1 MQLIRLMVKFSLID
15 LLLSQ
20 KGFKLQKWNFQ
31 GWVYRLKY
39 VLGRYFEVPTSNPSP
54 SRGPWTL
61 MTFKNMFVI
70 KVKPCKIDLLLNWS
84 TTKLFSASK
93 LCSVPF
99 YKVLKICGKI
109 LVNDFLIFWK
119 EFRLGKWNFQG

>member
-1 MQLIRLMVKFSLID
+1 MSWEGILKYPHP
-15 LLLSQ
+15 LLLSLE
-20 KGFKLQKWNFQ
+20 GPDLW
-31 GWVYRLKY
+31 WPLKIC
-39 VLGRYFEVPTSNPSP
+39 
-54 SRGPWTL
+54 
-61 MTFKNMFVI
+61 VI

-109 LVNDFLIFWK
+109 LVNDFLLFWK